1 MRTNRTIGVVVAA
14 VLVASLAVGYWP
26 FTGEATAQSGSGEL
40 VDPAV
45 KFYVLDYSVSTQEA
59 RRRLDRIQPLQT
71 LLASIRAHEGSRV
84 AGWGI
89 DHGPDFKGW
98 VWLTGNQSAGKEAT
112 RIANSAADVEIRTGA
127 AHTHAQLL
135 AAQDRFGNGG
145 AVAQVIEGSDS
156 GPRISDIVTFTS
168 INMRTNSIEIGIDPD
183 LATGT
188 GPGGVGPGETGAT
201 TTGTSSDQTLR
212 TTTTWLTAILQDHID
227 VKFAVVDG
235 RGAGSTANFIG
246 GDVMSTTRPVPKLTC
261 TAGFAARASV
271 GGAYGIITAGHCSN
285 NQRMRGV
292 DLPYVSGW
300 ASATADAQ
308 FHRIPTGSP
317 GSHRLLDDYI
327 CNPSRPVTSQCDV
340 TGDKARTD
348 MMGEYVCHTGRR
360 TGTSCGTVTDITYRP
375 TYSNACRVRA
385 DNNDQGP
392 SIMCNSVFV
401 RVDGPSLKSC
411 QGDSGGPW
419 YRNGVAYGITMGTLG
434 VEDCNLRGQVV
445 FFSAIRHVER
455 FLNVQILTHPVTIS

>member
-1 MRTNRTIGVVVAA
+1 MRKNRITGVVAA
-14 VLVASLAVGYWP
+14 AVLMASLTVGYWP
-26 FTGEATAQSGSGEL
+26 LTGEAAAQSGSSES

-45 KFYVLDYSVSTQEA
+45 KFYALDYSVSTQEA
-59 RRRLDRIQPLQT
+59 RRRLDRIQPLQAIM
-71 LLASIRAHEGSRV
+71 ASIRAHERSRV

-89 DHGPDFKGW
+89 NHGPDFKGW
-98 VWLTGNQSAGKEAT
+98 VWLTGDQPASGEAT
-112 RIANSAADVEIRTGA
+112 RIADGAADVEIRTGA
-127 AHTHAQLL
+127 AHTRTRLL

-145 AVAQVIEGSDS
+145 AVAQVIEGPDS
-156 GPRISDIVTFTS
+156 GSRISDIVTFTS

-183 LATGT
+183 LATGI
-188 GPGGVGPGETGAT
+188 GPGGIGPGETGTT
-201 TTGTSSDQTLR
+201 TTGTSSDQTLQ
-212 TTTTWLTAILQDHID
+212 TTTTWLTAILQDHIN

-235 RGAGSTANFIG
+235 RGAGSIANFIG
-246 GDVMSTTRPVPKLTC
+246 GDVMSTTRPAPRLTC
-261 TAGFAARASV
+261 TSGFAARATV

-285 NQRMRGV
+285 DQRMRGV

-317 GSHRLLDDYI
+317 ESHRLLDDYI
-327 CNPSRPVTSQCDV
+327 CNPYRSVTSQCDV

-348 MMGEYVCHTGRR
+348 MVGEYVCHTGRR

-375 TYSNACRVRA
+375 TYDGACLARA
-385 DNNDQGP
+385 SNNDQGP
-392 SIMCNSVFV
+392 NTMCNSVFV

-419 YRNGVAYGITMGTLG
+419 YRSGVAYGITMGTLG
-434 VEDCNLRGQVV
+434 IEDCNLRGQVV
-445 FFSAIRHVER
+445 FFSAIRYVER
-455 FLNVQILTHPVTIS
+455 FLNVQILTHPVTVN

>member
-1 MRTNRTIGVVVAA
+1 MRTNRIIGVVVAA
-14 VLVASLAVGYWP
+14 VLAASLTAGDWP
-26 FTGEATAQSGSGEL
+26 FPGEATAQSGPSES

-45 KFYVLDYSVSTQEA
+45 KFYALDYSVSTQEA
-59 RRRLDRIQPLQT
+59 RRRLDRIQPLQA
-71 LLASIRAHEGSRV
+71 LMASIRAHERSRV

-98 VWLTGNQSAGKEAT
+98 VWLTGDQPAGREAT
-112 RIANSAADVEIRTGA
+112 RIADGAADVEIRTGA
-127 AHTHAQLL
+127 AHTRAQLL

-145 AVAQVIEGSDS
+145 AVAQVIEGPDS

-188 GPGGVGPGETGAT
+188 DPGGVGPGETGAT
-201 TTGTSSDQTLR
+201 TTGSSSDQTLR
-212 TTTTWLTAILQDHID
+212 TTTTWLTGILQDHIN
-227 VKFAVVDG
+227 VKFEVVDG
-235 RGAGSTANFIG
+235 RGVGSTANFVG
-246 GDVMSTTRPVPKLTC
+246 GDSMSTTRPVLGLTC
-261 TAGFAARASV
+261 TTGFAARAS
-271 GGAYGIITAGHCSN
+271 GGGPYGIITAGHCGN
-285 NQRMRGV
+285 IQRVRGV

-300 ASATADAQ
+300 ASVTADAQ
-308 FHRIPTGSP
+308 FHRIPTGSL
-317 GSHRLLDDYI
+317 GAHRLLDDYI
-327 CNPSRPVTSQCDV
+327 CNPYLPVTSQCDV
-340 TGDKARTD
+340 TGDRARTD

-375 TYSNACRVRA
+375 TYGNACRSR
-385 DNNDQGP
+385 DNGP
-392 SIMCNSVFV
+392 NIMCSSVFV

-434 VEDCNLRGQVV
+434 VEDCNLRGQAA
-445 FFSAIRHVER
+445 FFSAIRYVER
-455 FLNVQILTHPVTIS
+455 FLNVQILTNPVTVN